1 MSAHRPRRI
10 DRDAAERL
18 LRGEPVGAQA
28 GPDALADLLAAAA
41 APAEGREL
49 AGEQATMAA
58 FRAARPHIVYEP
70 GRRSMVKSTL
80 ARVLTVK
87 AIAAAIAISAVGGGV
102 ALAAGSGA
110 LPTGGGSSHSKASEH
125 ATARPSA
132 EAKAEGEHGNAAPSP
147 SLVGLCRAYAA
158 GVQDNPGKALE
169 NPAFGALIG
178 AAGGK
183 DKVSDYCTTV
193 LKDEPGGAPTDKG
206 DNAPSA
212 HPTPHATPSHPTGPT
227 APKASANP
235 RLNPTPPAT

>member
-18 LRGEPVGAQA
+18 LRGAPVGSQA

-41 APAEGREL
+41 APVGAGEV
-49 AGEQATMAA
+49 AGEQAAMAA
-58 FRAARPHIVYEP
+58 FRATRPLTLHEP

-80 ARVLTVK
+80 AKVLTVK

-102 ALAAGSGA
+102 ALAASSGA
-110 LPTGGGSSHSKASEH
+110 LPTGRGGDNSHGKAAAH
-125 ATARPSA
+125 ATAKPDAS
-132 EAKAEGEHGNAAPSP
+132 EAKEHSANGSPSP
-147 SLVGLCRAYAA
+147 SMVGLCRAYAA
-158 GVQDNPGKALE
+158 GVPDNPGKALE

-183 DKVSDYCTTV
+183 EKVTDFCAGV
-193 LKDEPGGAPTDKG
+193 LKDAPGDAPTDKG
-206 DNAPSA
+206 GNAPSA
-212 HPTPHATPSHPTGPT
+212 RPTPHATPSHPTGPDKS
-227 APKASANP
+227 PQP